1 MRVEGMYTKIINEQ
15 YAILHNANEIARLGR
30 RALIVTGKYSAKRN
44 GSLMEVQ
51 KVLQDTGTEYVI
63 FDRIEENPS
72 VETIL
77 EARDLGVSKGADFC
91 IGLGGGSPMDAAKA
105 ISILL
110 FNSDKGADFLYE
122 TPTPEYLDE
131 KGCTL
136 AYPVVAVPTTC
147 GTGSEVTGVAVLTR
161 HDLKTKKSLPHK
173 VYPEVA
179 FLDPRYLMYAPY
191 EVLRNTAIDTMSHL
205 VESYINTNATRE
217 TKMLVLEGLKI
228 WSRGKDVIL
237 GKRKVGYTK
246 NEHPGNVSDFIR
258 RSQDPEKAEAEKVT
272 ELKILDDMLTSS
284 NIAGQVISITGTS
297 LPHALSYRLTY
308 QAGIAHGPATGI
320 FQPGFISHADEDSQK
335 KLLKAMDFKDID
347 DLRDFL
353 GRTCDI
359 NGISD
364 LDYSLIV
371 ENSIKDI
378 LAEPARIKK
387 VPYPVNREI
396 LEEIV
401 SG

>member
-1 MRVEGMYTKIINEQ
+1 MYTKIINEQ
-15 YAILHNANEIARLGR
+15 YAVLHNANEIARLGR

-122 TPTPEYLDE
+122 TPTAESLDE

-136 AYPVVAVPTTC
+136 AYPVVAIPTTC

-179 FLDPRYLMYAPY
+179 LLDPRYLMYAPY

-217 TKMLVLEGLKI
+217 TKMLALDGLKI

-320 FQPGFISHADEDSQK
+320 FQPGFISHADEDTQK
-335 KLLKAMDFKDID
+335 RLLRAMDFNNID
-347 DLRDFL
+347 AMRDFL

-378 LAEPARIKK
+378 LSEPARIKK
-387 VPYPVNREI
+387 VPYQVNREI

>member
-1 MRVEGMYTKIINEQ
+1 MYTKIINEQ
-15 YAILHNANEIARLGR
+15 YAVLHNANEIARLGR

-122 TPTPEYLDE
+122 TPTAESLDE

-136 AYPVVAVPTTC
+136 AYPVVAIPTTC

-179 FLDPRYLMYAPY
+179 LLDPRYLMYAPY

-217 TKMLVLEGLKI
+217 TKMLALDGLKI

-320 FQPGFISHADEDSQK
+320 FQPGFISHADEDTQK
-335 KLLKAMDFKDID
+335 RLLRAMDFNNID
-347 DLRDFL
+347 AMRDFL

-364 LDYSLIV
+364 LDYSLLV

-378 LAEPARIKK
+378 LSEPARIKK
-387 VPYPVNREI
+387 VPYQVNREI